1 MKPLTDILTLKMEL
15 LPMNLLEILK
25 DSIVPF
31 IDGKKPPLNIGEA
44 MNLWFYLT
52 ATEQTMR
59 GEQVAFNTV
68 QDNDLRAKLQD
79 VIHNVHLPIREELKE
94 FLQKEGVSLPQVTPE
109 KPIGDYRTVPEPAKL
124 SDEEVA
130 SLLSFNIVLGI
141 NYATRGLTEAV
152 RPDVGMMFAK
162 FFMKKAAFAIPLRQ
176 MMAEKG
182 WLIVP
187 PTYNPAPHS

>member
-1 MKPLTDILTLKMEL
+1 
-15 LPMNLLEILK
+15 MNLLEILK
-25 DSIVPF
+25 DSVVPF

-68 QDNDLRAKLQD
+68 QDAELKAKLED
-79 VIHNVHLPIREELKE
+79 VIHNVHSPIRDELTE
-94 FLQKEGVSLPQVTPE
+94 FLQREGIPLPPATPE
-109 KPIGDYRTVPEPAKL
+109 KPIGDYRTVPDPAKL
-124 SDEEVA
+124 SDEEVV

-141 NYATRGLTEAV
+141 NSASRGLTEAV

-162 FFMKKAAFAIPLRQ
+162 FLMKKATFAITLKQ
-176 MMAEKG
+176 MMLEKG

-187 PTYNPAPHS
+187 PAYNPAPPS